1 MKKHILFT
9 IITLLGTFVFYN
21 CAKTTIVSPDDF
33 TVATTDTVFRVGDTV
48 KFNMAGHPDQVVFY
62 SGEVGMRYA
71 YANRTSDTSGY
82 TKLFFQ
88 SSLQQGVLTNGDS
101 LRLLVSSNLKGYDK
115 ASILK
120 ATWTDIT
127 SRNTKWPAT
136 VSNNFVNSDSINLFD
151 FKNVDS
157 INIAFRYI
165 GKKGTAAQQRWKIQG
180 FTLIHILPDGTKT
193 GLFAA
198 PQTAA
203 GTATSAFQYT
213 GWVQCSMKNDTT
225 TGYNVWNVGAAN
237 ISAASA
243 LKTPNGITIASGY
256 PLIFDPGP
264 SVNNPDNDDWVIT
277 SKVSVK
283 QVKPDFG
290 VTIKGATNT
299 SLTRFNAVP
308 ITYYKTPGTY
318 LATFVAINQ
327 DIDKTKKVVRQVK
340 VKVIPR

>member
-1 MKKHILFT
+1 MKKYILFT
-9 IITLLGTFVFYN
+9 IMALFGVLAFMN
-21 CAKTTIVSPDDF
+21 CTKTAIVSPDDF
-33 TVATTDTVFRVGDTV
+33 NVVAKDTVFKVGDTI
-48 KFNMAGHPDQVVFY
+48 KFNLTGRPDQVVFY

-71 YANRTSDTSGY
+71 NANRISDSSGY

-115 ASILK
+115 TSILN

-127 SRNTKWPAT
+127 SRNTKWPT
-136 VSNNFVNSDSINLFD
+136 TISTNFINSDSVNLSD
-151 FKNVDS
+151 YKNADS

-165 GKKGTAAQQRWKIQG
+165 GEKSATVQQRWRIQG
-180 FTLIHILPDGTKT
+180 FTLVHVMPDGTKT
-193 GLFAA
+193 GLFTS
-198 PQTAA
+198 PQTAS

-225 TGYNVWNVGAAN
+225 TGFNVWNVGTAN
-237 ISAASA
+237 ISSASA
-243 LKTPNGITIASGY
+243 LKTPNGVTIAGGY
-256 PLIFDPGP
+256 PLTFDPGL

-290 VTIKGATNT
+290 ATIKGATNV
-299 SLTRFNAVP
+299 SLTRYNALP
-308 ITYYKTPGTY
+308 TTYYKTVGIYT
-318 LATFVAINQ
+318 ATFVAINRDM
-327 DIDKTKKVVRQVK
+327 DISKQVVKQVK

>member
-9 IITLLGTFVFYN
+9 IMVLLGVFTFFN
-21 CAKTTIVSPDDF
+21 CTKTTIVSPDDF
-33 TVATTDTVFRVGDTV
+33 TVVTKDSVFKVGDTI
-48 KFNMAGHPDQVVFY
+48 KFNMTGRPDQVVFY

-71 YANRTSDTSGY
+71 NATRSSDTSGY

-115 ASILK
+115 TSIQN

-127 SRNTKWPAT
+127 SRNTKWPVT
-136 VSNNFVNSDSINLFD
+136 VSASFINSDSVNLSD
-151 FKNVDS
+151 FKKADS

-165 GKKGTAAQQRWKIQG
+165 GKQSAAVQQKWSIQG
-180 FTLIHILPDGTKT
+180 FTLIHIMPDGTKT

-198 PQTAA
+198 PQTTS

-237 ISAASA
+237 VSSSTA
-243 LKTPNGITIASGY
+243 LKTPNGITIAGGY
-256 PLIFDPGP
+256 PLTFNPGP
-264 SVNNPDNDDWVIT
+264 LTNDPANDDWVIT

-290 VTIKGATNT
+290 VAIKGATNV
-299 SLTRFNAVP
+299 SLTRFNALP
-308 ITYYKTPGTY
+308 TTYYKTVGTY
-318 LATFVAINQ
+318 TATFVAINRDVDNLKQ
-327 DIDKTKKVVRQVK
+327 VVRQVK